1 MIYKPRSGK
10 INLNTNQKYYN
21 DEMRAFVMKHCRE
34 YINFFGY
41 TKVPGVENKFGFF
54 EYENMKDDE
63 ISKAGGFAALNKEM
77 HEWYISEKEAL
88 DKNFIE
94 INGEGKGMQIK
105 MNEEPMIKFQKLRH
119 LIKMER
125 K

>member
-21 DEMRAFVMKHCRE
+21 DEMRSFVMKNCRE

-41 TKVPGVENKFGFF
+41 TKIEGVENKFDFF
-54 EYENMKDDE
+54 TYDNMKEEE
-63 ISKAGGFAALNKEM
+63 IAQAGKFTALNKEM
-77 HEWYISEKEAL
+77 HEWYVSDKEAL

-94 INGEGKGMQIK
+94 INGLG
-105 MNEEPMIKFQKLRH
+105 
-119 LIKMER
+119 
-125 K
+125 